1 MENSHEDVFY
11 EVWFSKVAS
20 LQCTDCKSIKTD
32 FATGFCR
39 IFYENYLSLKEYFE
53 EKVYGLPVF

>member
-1 MENSHEDVFY
+1 MKILQKIIDCESLENSHEDVFY
-11 EVWFSKVAS
+11 EVWFSKIAS

-39 IFYENYLSLKEYFE
+39 IFYEN
-53 EKVYGLPVF
+53 